1 MKSFFEKAIVF
12 INELIKLR
20 TKESTDILNVLDNS
34 NETTNENTNETTNSK
49 EYTAIQ
55 FKIRSYKKW
64 ISTLQ
69 DFITKD
75 IQINNIDDIKQLKL
89 SDKLSKHLCDLLENG
104 DIIVSDGIN
113 NDIVSDSIVKDSIP
127 IKKIQL
133 KTKSIENKGIDNK
146 VIDTKLKAKEEV
158 KEVKEVIKF
167 EAQPKIL
174 NGEIRPTD
182 IRGANIYDLRHI
194 HDIGPVNS
202 VKIADDGITLD
213 GLLSEWSAW
222 ILKDPSNAILIPSK
236 MVKPEQYTQ
245 HQWNTFNIDKQID
258 INQSYFEHKL
268 KTETKQLYKIYSKYK
283 ISLES
288 IKHFND
294 MMVKIPRFE
303 LTKIEILLK
312 KVASHMNKD
321 MIISICGSYRRGKDK
336 SGDVDC
342 LITHP
347 SLKTKEDLETSS
359 INILSSFVELLQKSD
374 IVVDQL
380 SMGPKKFMGFCKLP
394 DKYKYDE
401 IPSPHVSRRIDIRLV
416 PYESYGSSIL
426 YFTGSKT
433 FNTQMRN
440 HALKHGYSL
449 SEFGIKIISS
459 GITIPCSTEEEV
471 FKILKYP
478 YKKPEERDI

>member
-1 MKSFFEKAIVF
+1 MKSLFEKAIVF

-20 TKESTDILNVLDNS
+20 TQESTDILKILDNGI
-34 NETTNENTNETTNSK
+34 ENTNSK
-49 EYTAIQ
+49 EYTSIQ

-64 ISTLQ
+64 ILTLQ

-104 DIIVSDGIN
+104 DIIIQKDIIVN
-113 NDIVSDSIVKDSIP
+113 NNKP

-133 KTKSIENKGIDNK
+133 KIKSIENKSIDNN
-146 VIDTKLKAKEEV
+146 VIDKEV

-182 IRGANIYDLRHI
+182 IKGANIYDLRHI

-288 IKHFND
+288 IKHFKD

-303 LTKIEILLK
+303 LTKIEILLN

-347 SLKTKEDLETSS
+347 SLKTKEDLEKSS